1 MLRIFFEK
9 LKSVEKKKSVR
20 FNRII
25 TIYIIKDFPINNI
38 NLKNN
43 YLYE

>member
-9 LKSVEKKKSVR
+9 LSSVQNKKKVR

-25 TIYIIKDFPINNI
+25 TVYIIKDFPMNNI
-38 NLKNN
+38 ICKNN
-43 YLYE
+43 